1 MADRWAEWLLS
12 KRFGGDANTETA
24 RLGMTLL
31 RRARDALLNFAYLKP
46 GETVL
51 DVGCGDGLMGF
62 GALERSAPSGRTIFL
77 DISDDLLQRCREIA
91 RDMQMINRCSFVRA
105 GADRLPLCDGSVDL
119 VTTRSVL
126 IYVEDKAAAL
136 SEFHRVLRPKGRVA
150 LFETVSVPEF
160 RDQELVWPGFG
171 TAQLRQSEIEG
182 VRDLIDRL
190 VAHNGKFHRRTASMT
205 AFGHKDWFF
214 ALARAG
220 FAAITADL
228 TVSQGRQPPI
238 AWDSIMKMSL
248 NPLVPSL
255 GEMMQEIFS
264 AAERERFEKH
274 IRPLIEQGRGTSQL
288 SHVNLWA
295 WKNTPSPRDLDLV

>member
-12 KRFGGDANTETA
+12 KRFGGAANTETA
-24 RLGMTLL
+24 RLGMKQLTRVRDVLL
-31 RRARDALLNFAYLKP
+31 GFAYLKP
-46 GETVL
+46 EETVL
-51 DVGCGDGLMGF
+51 DVGCGDGLIGF

-91 RDMQMINRCSFVRA
+91 HDTQMIDRCSFVRA
-105 GADRLPLCDGSVDL
+105 AADRLPLRDESVDL

-126 IYVEDKAAAL
+126 IYVEDKDTAL
-136 SEFHRVLRPKGRVA
+136 SEFRRVLRPNGRVA
-150 LFETVSVPEF
+150 LFETVFVPEF
-160 RDQELVWPGFG
+160 RDQNLIWPGFG
-171 TAQLRQSEIEG
+171 PAQLGQSEIEP

-190 VAHNGKFHRRTASMT
+190 IAYSEKFHRRAASMT

-214 ALARAG
+214 ALDRAG
-220 FAAITADL
+220 FAAITTDL
-228 TVSQGRQPPI
+228 SVSQFRQPPV
-238 AWDSIMKMSL
+238 AWDYILKMSL

-264 AAERERFEKH
+264 AEEREHFEKH
-274 IRPLIEQGRGTSQL
+274 VRPLIEHGAGISQI